1 MLRQFPGE
9 TFTIQDWSGSGL
21 VIYSEGIA
29 TADQLGD
36 SRDGDRDGYSMTFNE
51 PEALPETPTDDRW
64 RNFRAESVK
73 LSKEMK
79 KAHRIEPVEDEQFRP
94 FAEFAEQE
102 GFGTIFE
109 TWESM
114 PYGP

>member
-1 MLRQFPGE
+1 MLAVESMRRQFPNQ

-36 SRDGDRDGYSMTFNE
+36 SRD
-51 PEALPETPTDDRW
+51 
-64 RNFRAESVK
+64 ESVK

-79 KAHRIEPVEDEQFRP
+79 KAHRIEPVEDDQGDWCAAIE
-94 FAEFAEQE
+94 EEQE
-102 GFGTIFE
+102 GFGT
-109 TWESM
+109 M